1 MPPGQ
6 DLLKVA
12 LAQINPTVGDIRGN
26 AAKISEHTAAA
37 REQGAALVVF
47 PELTISGYPPED
59 LLLKTSFLDQVGE
72 ALEDLAAQTR
82 GIVALVGFP
91 ERADDVYN
99 SAAVLADGEVAAVYR
114 KMYLPNYGVFD
125 EQRYFQSGSEAG
137 IFELNGIPIGVS
149 ICEDIWEP
157 GPPAMTEALAGAQV
171 IVNLSASPYRAGY
184 GHARER
190 MLVQR
195 AVDNLAAVVFV
206 NTIGGQDELVFD
218 GHSIAIDQDGRVLAR
233 CPQFEECLTLCTI
246 DPREVASA
254 RLRDTR
260 HRVNVRRQR
269 RASQIAE
276 PPAVHLASVEV
287 AGGAAAADGGTAAGG
302 DRDTVGGS
310 VAELLDPDTEL
321 YTALRTGLRDYV
333 EKNRFERVVLALSGG
348 IDSALV
354 AMIAADALG
363 PDRVTCVSMPSPF
376 SSEGTRADARA
387 IAENLGTEFTE
398 ISIED
403 AMGAYDTMLA
413 GAFAGRDP
421 DVAEENVQARIRGNV
436 VMALSNKFGWLVLT
450 TGNKSELSVGYATL
464 YGDMAGGFAVLK
476 DVFKGTVYGLV
487 RWRNEQAGREIVPA
501 SVLERPPSAELRYE
515 QTDQDSLP
523 EYEVLDAILAGY
535 VEEDLDAVELVRRG
549 LPREDVERVIRMV
562 DKAEYKRRQAPPG
575 IKISTKAF
583 GRDRRLPITNRYQG
597 REEDAAQRRLRA
609 LG

>member
-1 MPPGQ
+1 MPPGR
-6 DLLKVA
+6 DLLTVA
-12 LAQINPTVGDIRGN
+12 LAQIDPTVGDIRGN
-26 AAKISEHTAAA
+26 ARKIADNIAAA

-59 LLLKTSFLDQVGE
+59 LLLKTSFLDRVGE
-72 ALEDLAAQTR
+72 ALEELAARTR

-125 EQRYFQSGSEAG
+125 EQRYFQSGAEAG

-184 GHARER
+184 GHGRER

-195 AVDNLAAVVFV
+195 AIDNLAAVVFV
-206 NTIGGQDELVFD
+206 NTVGGQDELVFD
-218 GHSIAIDQDGRVLAR
+218 GHSLAIDQDGRILAR
-233 CPQFEECLTLCTI
+233 CAQFEECLTLCTI

-260 HRVNVRRQR
+260 HRANVRRQR
-269 RASQIAE
+269 RASHIAE
-276 PPAVHLASVEV
+276 PPAVHMADVEV
-287 AGGAAAADGGTAAGG
+287 DARGG
-302 DRDTVGGS
+302 TVGGN
-310 VAELLDPDTEL
+310 VAELLDPDAEL
-321 YTALRTGLRDYV
+321 YAALRLGLRDYV
-333 EKNRFERVVLALSGG
+333 EKNGFEHVVLALSGG

-354 AMIAADALG
+354 ALVAVDALG
-363 PDRVTCVSMPSPF
+363 AERVTCVSMPSPY
-376 SSEGTRADARA
+376 SSEGTRADART
-387 IAENLGTEFTE
+387 IAENIGADFMV
-398 ISIED
+398 ISIEE
-403 AMGAYDTMLA
+403 AMGAYDGMLA
-413 GAFAGRDP
+413 DAFAGREP
-421 DVAEENVQARIRGNV
+421 DIAEENVQARIRGNV

-476 DVFKGTVYGLV
+476 DVFKGTVYRLV
-487 RWRNEQAGREIVPA
+487 RWRNEQAGRELVPA

-523 EYEVLDAILAGY
+523 PYEVLDAILAGY

-562 DKAEYKRRQAPPG
+562 DRAEYKRRQAPPG

-583 GRDRRLPITNRYQG
+583 GRDRRLPITNRYEA
-597 REEDAAQRRLRA
+597 RDEAAGEARDDEAGERRLRA

>member
-1 MPPGQ
+1 MAAGE

-12 LAQINPTVGDIRGN
+12 LAQIDPTVGDIRGN
-26 AAKISEHTAAA
+26 TAKIAEHTGAA
-37 REQGAALVVF
+37 RAQGAALVVF
-47 PELTISGYPPED
+47 PELAISGYPPED
-59 LLLKTSFLDQVGE
+59 LLLKTSFLDQVGS
-72 ALEDLAAQTR
+72 ALEELAAQTR

-99 SAAVLADGEVAAVYR
+99 SAALLADGEVAAVYR

-137 IFELNGIPIGVS
+137 FFELNGIPVGVS

-206 NTIGGQDELVFD
+206 NTVGGQDELVFD
-218 GHSIAIDQDGRVLAR
+218 GHSLAIDQDGRILAR
-233 CPQFEECLTLCTI
+233 CPQFEESLTLCTI
-246 DPREVASA
+246 DPREVVSA

-269 RASQIAE
+269 RASTVAE
-276 PPAVHLASVEV
+276 PPAVHLGAVEV
-287 AGGAAAADGGTAAGG
+287 PGGGE
-302 DRDTVGGS
+302 TVGGQ
-310 VAELLDPDTEL
+310 VAEPLGAEAEV
-321 YTALRTGLRDYV
+321 YAALRTGLRDYV

-354 AMIAADALG
+354 ALVAADALG
-363 PDRVTCVSMPSPF
+363 AERVTCVSMPSPF
-376 SSEGTRADARA
+376 SSEGTRADAAA
-387 IAENLGTEFTE
+387 IARNLGVEFME
-398 ISIED
+398 IPID
-403 AMGAYDTMLA
+403 AAMQAYDRLLA
-413 GAFAGRDP
+413 EPFAGSEP
-421 DVAEENVQARIRGNV
+421 DITEENVQARIRGNV

-476 DVFKGTVYGLV
+476 DVFKGWVY
-487 RWRNEQAGREIVPA
+487 R
-501 SVLERPPSAELRYE
+501 
-515 QTDQDSLP
+515 
-523 EYEVLDAILAGY
+523 
-535 VEEDLDAVELVRRG
+535 
-549 LPREDVERVIRMV
+549 
-562 DKAEYKRRQAPPG
+562 
-575 IKISTKAF
+575 
-583 GRDRRLPITNRYQG
+583 
-597 REEDAAQRRLRA
+597 
-609 LG
+609 

>member
-6 DLLKVA
+6 DLLRVA
-12 LAQINPTVGDIRGN
+12 LAQIDPTVGDIRGN
-26 AAKISEHTAAA
+26 ARKIAEHISAA

-47 PELTISGYPPED
+47 PELTVSGYPPED
-59 LLLKTSFLDQVGE
+59 LLLKTSFLDEVGA
-72 ALEDLAAQTR
+72 ALEELAAQTR

-157 GPPAMTEALAGAQV
+157 GPPAMTEALAGALV

-195 AVDNLAAVVFV
+195 AVDNLAAIVFV
-206 NTIGGQDELVFD
+206 NIVGGQDELVFD
-218 GHSIAIDQDGRVLAR
+218 GHSLAIDQDGRVLAR
-233 CPQFEECLTLCTI
+233 CRQFEECLTLCTI

-276 PPAVHLASVEV
+276 PPAVHLASLEL
-287 AGGAAAADGGTAAGG
+287 DGRTT
-302 DRDTVGGS
+302 DTVGGS
-310 VAELLDPDTEL
+310 VAELLDPDAEL
-321 YTALRTGLRDYV
+321 YAALRTGLRDYV

-354 AMIAADALG
+354 AMVAADALG
-363 PDRVTCVSMPSPF
+363 PERVTCVSMPSPF
-376 SSEGTRADARA
+376 SSEGTRADART
-387 IAENLGTEFTE
+387 IAENLGTEFLE

-403 AMGAYDTMLA
+403 AMGAYDAMLA
-413 GAFAGRDP
+413 EAFAGRDP

-464 YGDMAGGFAVLK
+464 YGDMAGGLGVLK

-487 RWRNEQAGREIVPA
+487 RWRNEQEGRDLVPA
-501 SVLERPPSAELRYE
+501 SVLERPPSAELRAE

-549 LPREDVERVIRMV
+549 LPRGDVERVIRMV

-583 GRDRRLPITNRYQG
+583 GRDRRLPITNRYEG
-597 REEDAAQRRLRA
+597 RDDDTPERRLRA

>member
-6 DLLKVA
+6 DLLRVA
-12 LAQINPTVGDIRGN
+12 LAQIDPTVGDIRGN
-26 AAKISEHTAAA
+26 VRKIAEQTSAA

-72 ALEDLAAQTR
+72 ALEELAAQTR

-137 IFELNGIPIGVS
+137 IFELNGIPIGMS

-195 AVDNLAAVVFV
+195 AVDNLTAVVFV
-206 NTIGGQDELVFD
+206 NTVGGQDELVFD
-218 GHSIAIDQDGRVLAR
+218 GHSLAIDQDGRVLAR
-233 CPQFEECLTLCTI
+233 CAQFQECLTLCTI

-269 RASQIAE
+269 RASQVVE
-276 PPAVHLASVEV
+276 PPAVHLGSVEV
-287 AGGAAAADGGTAAGG
+287 AGGDS
-302 DRDTVGGS
+302 DTVGGH
-310 VAELLDPDTEL
+310 VADLLEPDAEL
-321 YTALRTGLRDYV
+321 YAALVTGLRDYV

-354 AMIAADALG
+354 AMVAADALG

-376 SSEGTRADARA
+376 SSEGTRADARS
-387 IAENLGTEFTE
+387 IAENLGTEFLE
-398 ISIED
+398 IPIED
-403 AMGAYDTMLA
+403 AMRSYDAMLA
-413 GAFAGRDP
+413 DAFAGREP

-464 YGDMAGGFAVLK
+464 YGDMAGGFGILK
-476 DVFKGTVYGLV
+476 DVFKGSVYRLT
-487 RWRNEQAGREIVPA
+487 RWRNEQAGRDLVPA
-501 SVLERPPSAELRYE
+501 SVLERPPSAELRAE

-523 EYEVLDAILAGY
+523 EYDVLDAILAGY

-549 LPREDVERVIRMV
+549 LPREEVERVIRMV
-562 DKAEYKRRQAPPG
+562 DRAEYKRRQAPPG
-575 IKISTKAF
+575 IKISMKAF
-583 GRDRRLPITNRYQG
+583 GRDRRLPITNRYEG
-597 REEDAAQRRLRA
+597 RDEGAAERRLRA

>member
-6 DLLKVA
+6 DLLRVA
-12 LAQINPTVGDIRGN
+12 LAQIDPTVGDIRGN
-26 AAKISEHTAAA
+26 ARKIAEQTGAA

-59 LLLKTSFLDQVGE
+59 LLLKTSFLDQVGT
-72 ALEDLAAQTR
+72 ALEELAGQTR

-91 ERADDVYN
+91 ESADDVYN

-157 GPPAMTEALAGAQV
+157 GPPAMTEALAGAQM

-195 AVDNLAAVVFV
+195 AVDNLTAVVFV
-206 NTIGGQDELVFD
+206 NTVGGQDELVFD
-218 GHSIAIDQDGRVLAR
+218 GHSLAIDQDGRVLAR
-233 CPQFEECLTLCTI
+233 CPQFEESLTLCTI
-246 DPREVASA
+246 DPREVASG

-269 RASQIAE
+269 RASHVAE
-276 PPAVHLASVEV
+276 PPAVHLASLEV
-287 AGGAAAADGGTAAGG
+287 AGGGG
-302 DRDTVGGS
+302 TVGGS
-310 VAELLDPDTEL
+310 VADLLDPDAEV
-321 YTALRTGLRDYV
+321 YAALRTGLRDYV

-354 AMIAADALG
+354 AMVAADALG
-363 PDRVTCVSMPSPF
+363 PGRVTCVSMPSPF
-376 SSEGTRADARA
+376 SSDGTRADARA

-398 ISIED
+398 IPIVD
-403 AMGAYDTMLA
+403 AMGAYDDMLA
-413 GAFAGRDP
+413 EAFAGREP
-421 DVAEENVQARIRGNV
+421 DIAEENVQARIRGNV

-450 TGNKSELSVGYATL
+450 TGNKSELSVGYSTL

-476 DVFKGTVYGLV
+476 DVFKGTVYRLV
-487 RWRNEQAGREIVPA
+487 RWRNEQAGRELVPA
-501 SVLERPPSAELRYE
+501 SVLERPPSAELRAE

-523 EYEVLDAILAGY
+523 PYDVLDAILAGY
-535 VEEDLDAVELVRRG
+535 VEGDLDAVELVRRG

-562 DKAEYKRRQAPPG
+562 DRAEYKRRQAPPG

-583 GRDRRLPITNRYQG
+583 GRDRRLPITNRYAG
-597 REEDAAQRRLRA
+597 RDDDTPERRLRA